1 MVTSWT
7 WSLPDSRIIDTA
19 SCYGEAMTPRTT
31 SALFALNAVSSDI
44 QHRHGLPGQNAF
56 SQIKYLPQLYE
67 NNMLHKSRTRNIY
80 LQKAKTLFQKDKC
93 DPMFIRVLF
102 VTANIWKQPKPSLT
116 DGLIKKM

>member
-1 MVTSWT
+1 
-7 WSLPDSRIIDTA
+7 
-19 SCYGEAMTPRTT
+19 MTPRTT
-31 SALFALNAVSSDI
+31 SALFALSAVSSDI
-44 QHRHGLPGQNAF
+44 QHRQGLPGQNAF

-102 VTANIWKQPKPSLT
+102 VTANI
-116 DGLIKKM
+116 

>member
-116 DGLIKKM
+116 DGLIKKI